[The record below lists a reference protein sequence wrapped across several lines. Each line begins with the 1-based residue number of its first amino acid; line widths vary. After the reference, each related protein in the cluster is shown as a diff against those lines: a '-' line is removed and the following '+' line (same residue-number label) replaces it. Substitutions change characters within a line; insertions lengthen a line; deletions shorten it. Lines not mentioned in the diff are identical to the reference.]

1 MNTPYY
7 LFDAS
12 KFRERILFLK
22 SVFPDKDLTF
32 SVKANPFL
40 LSALP
45 DRDTVK
51 YVEVCSPGE
60 LSLCRASGVPGDR
73 ILYSGVMKESTDIR
87 EALDYGAAVL
97 TAESRRHYELI
108 ASECERSGKAARV
121 ILRLSSGN
129 QFGMSKEDILD
140 ILMERDK
147 RNVEVAGI
155 HYYSGTAKTRL
166 KQIEKDLQNLSSLLE
181 EAESRA
187 SFSPAFV
194 EYGPGLSSEYYEG
207 PYEEKDKE
215 LIKLV
220 SEPIR
225 EFGKRYRTGL
235 EMGRFMAAP
244 SGSYFT
250 SVMDI
255 KLNGD
260 VNYVI
265 CDGGVHQLKYH
276 GQNMAMKIPPVSLI
290 RAGKEIWSTE
300 APGKDTDTGTGD
312 LPGGRHYCICGSL
325 CTTADVLIRDIELPE
340 LLLGDILCFGRCG
353 AYSVTEGPIAF
364 LSRNL
369 PEIWLRDGETRLLR
383 ESKESWKMNTP
394 MSF

>member
-12 KFRERILFLK
+12 KFRERIAFIK

-32 SVKANPFL
+32 SIKANPFL

-45 DRDTVK
+45 DRDTIR

-73 ILYSGVMKESTDIR
+73 ILYSGVMKEESDVH
-87 EALDYGAAVL
+87 EAFEYGAAIL
-97 TAESRRHYELI
+97 TAESRRHYALI
-108 ASECERSGKAARV
+108 AAEGKSSGKRAKV

-129 QFGMSKEDILD
+129 QFGMSEEDILD
-140 ILMERDK
+140 ILSERERHD
-147 RNVEVAGI
+147 VDIIGI

-166 KQIEKDLQNLSSLLE
+166 KQIEKDMKNLTSLLE

-187 SFSPAFV
+187 SFVPDLV
-194 EYGPGLSSEYYEG
+194 EYGPGLSSEYYED
-207 PYEEKDKE
+207 PYEEKDRE

-225 EFGKRYRTGL
+225 EFGRRYRTGL

-244 SGSYFT
+244 SGAYFT

-255 KLNGD
+255 KLNGGA
-260 VNYVI
+260 NYVI

-276 GQNMAMKIPPVSLI
+276 GQNMAMKVPPVSLI
-290 RAGKEIWSTE
+290 RDGEEIWSTE
-300 APGKDTDTGTGD
+300 GRGDPLDPGSNGAPGGK
-312 LPGGRHYCICGSL
+312 HYCICGSL

-340 LLLGDILCFGRCG
+340 LIIGDVLCFGRCG
-353 AYSVTEGPIAF
+353 AYSVTEGPLAF
-364 LSRNL
+364 LSRNM

-383 ESKESWKMNTP
+383 ESRESWKMNTP

>member
-7 LFDAS
+7 LFTAS
-12 KFRERILFLK
+12 KFRERIDLIK
-22 SVFPDKDLTF
+22 SVFPDMDLTF

-45 DRDTVK
+45 DRDTIR

-60 LSLCRASGVPGDR
+60 LSLCRASELPGDR
-73 ILYSGVMKESTDIR
+73 ILYSGVMKEESDIR
-87 EALDYGAAVL
+87 EAIAYGASIL
-97 TAESRRHYELI
+97 TAESRRHYDLI
-108 ASECERSGKAARV
+108 AAECDRSGKTAKV

-129 QFGMSKEDILD
+129 QFGMSGQIILD
-140 ILMERDK
+140 ILSEKDRD
-147 RNVEVAGI
+147 NIEVTGI
-155 HYYSGTAKTRL
+155 HYYSGTAKSRL
-166 KQIEKDLQNLSSLLE
+166 KQIEKDLKNLTSLLE
-181 EAESRA
+181 EAKSRA
-187 SFSPAFV
+187 SFVPTLV
-194 EYGPGLSSEYYEG
+194 EYGPGLSSEYYES
-207 PYEEKDKE
+207 PYEERDAE

-276 GQNMAMKIPPVSLI
+276 GQNMAMKVPPLSLF
-290 RAGKEIWSTE
+290 RDGEEIWSTE
-300 APGKDTDTGTGD
+300 GSGNGADTETGSLNGSK
-312 LPGGRHYCICGSL
+312 HYCICGSL
-325 CTTADVLIRDIELPE
+325 CTTADVLVRDISLPE
-340 LLLGDILCFGRCG
+340 LLIGDVLCFGRCG

-364 LSRNL
+364 LSRKL

-383 ESKESWKMNTP
+383 EGKESWKINRETK
-394 MSF
+394 